1 MKTIT
6 VISLTTLSLTAIL
19 CVPSYLN
26 DDFARAY
33 TLFSNIAYIAPLAI
47 AFELKN
53 INFVIIL
60 SLITFVS
67 SLYHTCKAYDV
78 CFRMDHYAWESID
91 VQFSWFLL
99 LTLSS
104 YLAFPTQ
111 YQSISPINVLIVFW
125 SHAAH
130 CSNDYDCRNAK
141 LVYLS
146 IYFIIGIVKG
156 VRDREFY
163 HPGNAVTGIMVFIVA
178 SAFYIFGDSNASHC
192 AWHVFGALGISLAL
206 TMLKTS
212 QFHFF
217 GLLRSDLGSDAEKE
231 PLLREDLRVY
241 YDS

>member
-1 MKTIT
+1 MKTVT
-6 VISLTTLSLTAIL
+6 VVSLAILSLTAIL
-19 CVPSYLN
+19 CIPSYLN

-47 AFELKN
+47 AFDLKN
-53 INFVIIL
+53 VNFVIIL
-60 SLITFVS
+60 SLITLVS
-67 SLYHTCKAYDV
+67 SLYHTCKAYDI

-99 LTLSS
+99 LTLAS
-104 YLAFPTQ
+104 YLALPKQ
-111 YQSISPINVLIVFW
+111 YQSIGPINVLIVFW

-130 CSNDYDCRNAK
+130 CNNDYDCRNAK

-156 VRDREFY
+156 VRDKEFY
-163 HPGNAVTGIMVFIVA
+163 HPGNAIMSIIVFIVA
-178 SAFYIFGDSNASHC
+178 SAFYIFGDSDANHC
-192 AWHVFGALGISLAL
+192 AWHVFGALGIALAL

-212 QFHFF
+212 KFHYF
-217 GLLRSDLGSDAEKE
+217 GLLSSELGTDAEKE

-241 YDS
+241 YNS